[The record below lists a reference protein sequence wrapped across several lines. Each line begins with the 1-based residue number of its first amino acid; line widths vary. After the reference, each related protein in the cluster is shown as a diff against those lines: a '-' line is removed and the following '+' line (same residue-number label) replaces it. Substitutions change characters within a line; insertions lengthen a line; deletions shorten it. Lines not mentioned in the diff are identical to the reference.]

1 MRTPENGSRSGYFGI
16 TLKFEQ
22 YEKIDLFY
30 IRITRGFV
38 LHDKGNYTYQ
48 EVNTLDVSL
57 NKVYSVRLDKD
68 TTVTIIPQLSQ
79 SLQENEDNLE
89 YTWLHSTT
97 NHNFYGH
104 GKFDTVGLEQ
114 NLNFHIDPEA
124 KNLAY
129 AHYFRL
135 NVYDRITD
143 IEYPVNTT
151 IELIKPYVGSWMILH
166 RKNGQTELGSVEY
179 IGGDIVVQEDAYYE
193 ETGKRFTGKPQALMS
208 YTTSCKYYG
217 TGSGWNMF
225 TVITDDPV
233 ESGVYCQWKHFEKK
247 DSLTRMVAPLA
258 QNSFDF
264 QHITLADGDGTASAL
279 LLSGGM
285 LYQSPRA
292 GKIYEPAADLEGE
305 VNITLASKI
314 SNNALLYDEAGH
326 RFAFYYNTSD
336 GLGVKKYDP
345 LYFSESEENTNLIK
359 AIPTRDGNVSAV
371 NPNKLPEDQKVL
383 YLGTGY
389 QYASAWTSVY
399 AYALAKNDTRCFV
412 YEFNPRGFNYSDNAS
427 FNGYYT
433 INIPQGLDE
442 SAVFASTPP
451 YSGLLFYAS
460 GNTVYRLDFKQAGG
474 KATAIYT
481 HAGGKAVKMK
491 FAKRYLSSSNA
502 FDAYE
507 FDVQYSL
514 GIGFDMGN
522 GKGDFVILNLSSTGS
537 VGGDSEHYPA
547 KQVYTDFGE
556 ITDFVFI

>member
-1 MRTPENGSRSGYFGI
+1 MKRLIYFILG
-16 TLKFEQ
+16 LLVASC
-22 YEKIDLFY
+22 YD
-30 IRITRGFV
+30 
-38 LHDKGNYTYQ
+38 DKGNYTYQ

-104 GKFDTVGLEQ
+104 GKFDTVGLEK

-247 DSLTRMVAPLA
+247 DSLIRMVAPLA
-258 QNSFDF
+258 QSSFDF
-264 QHITLADGDGTASAL
+264 QHVTLADGDGAASAL

-292 GKIYEPAADLEGE
+292 GKIYKPAADLEGE

-345 LYFSESEENTNLIK
+345 LYFIESEENTNLIK

>member
-1 MRTPENGSRSGYFGI
+1 MKRLIYFILG
-16 TLKFEQ
+16 LLVASC
-22 YEKIDLFY
+22 YD
-30 IRITRGFV
+30 
-38 LHDKGNYTYQ
+38 DKGNYTYQ

-104 GKFDTVGLEQ
+104 GKFDTVGLEK

-179 IGGDIVVQEDAYYE
+179 IGGDIVVQEDAYYK

-225 TVITDDPV
+225 TVITDDPA
-233 ESGVYCQWKHFEKK
+233 EAGVYCQWKHFEKK
-247 DSLTRMVAPLA
+247 DSLIRMVAPLA
-258 QNSFDF
+258 QSSFDF
-264 QHITLADGDGTASAL
+264 QHVTLADGDGAASAL

-345 LYFSESEENTNLIK
+345 LYFIESEENTNLIK

-522 GKGDFVILNLSSTGS
+522 GKGDFVILNLSPTGS

>member
-1 MRTPENGSRSGYFGI
+1 MKRLIYFILG
-16 TLKFEQ
+16 LLVASC
-22 YEKIDLFY
+22 YD
-30 IRITRGFV
+30 
-38 LHDKGNYTYQ
+38 DKGNYTYQ

-166 RKNGQTELGSVEY
+166 RKNGQTELGSIEY
-179 IGGDIVVQEDAYYE
+179 IGGDIVVQEDAYYK

-225 TVITDDPV
+225 TVITDDPA
-233 ESGVYCQWKHFEKK
+233 EAGVYCQWKHFEKK
-247 DSLTRMVAPLA
+247 DSLIRMVAPLA
-258 QNSFDF
+258 QSSFDF
-264 QHITLADGDGTASAL
+264 QHVTLADGDGAASAL

-345 LYFSESEENTNLIK
+345 LYFIESEENTNLIK

-502 FDAYE
+502 FDTYE

-522 GKGDFVILNLSSTGS
+522 GKGDFVILNLSPTGS
-537 VGGDSEHYPA
+537 VGGDSEHCPA

>member
-1 MRTPENGSRSGYFGI
+1 MKRLIYFILG
-16 TLKFEQ
+16 LLVASC
-22 YEKIDLFY
+22 YD
-30 IRITRGFV
+30 
-38 LHDKGNYTYQ
+38 DKGNYTYQ

-104 GKFDTVGLEQ
+104 GKFDTVGLEK

-345 LYFSESEENTNLIK
+345 LYFIESEENTNLIK

-522 GKGDFVILNLSSTGS
+522 GKGDFVILNLSPTGS

>member
-1 MRTPENGSRSGYFGI
+1 MKRLIYFILG
-16 TLKFEQ
+16 LLVASC
-22 YEKIDLFY
+22 YD
-30 IRITRGFV
+30 
-38 LHDKGNYTYQ
+38 DKGNYTYQ

-442 SAVFASTPP
+442 SAVFASTPL

>member
-1 MRTPENGSRSGYFGI
+1 MKRLIYFILG
-16 TLKFEQ
+16 LLVASC
-22 YEKIDLFY
+22 YD
-30 IRITRGFV
+30 
-38 LHDKGNYTYQ
+38 DKGNYTYQ

-305 VNITLASKI
+305 ANITLASKI

>member
-1 MRTPENGSRSGYFGI
+1 MKRLIYFILG
-16 TLKFEQ
+16 LLVASC
-22 YEKIDLFY
+22 YD
-30 IRITRGFV
+30 
-38 LHDKGNYTYQ
+38 DKGNYTYQ

-104 GKFDTVGLEQ
+104 GKFDTVGLEK

-345 LYFSESEENTNLIK
+345 LYFSESEENTNLIQ

>member
-1 MRTPENGSRSGYFGI
+1 MKRLIYFILG
-16 TLKFEQ
+16 LLVASC
-22 YEKIDLFY
+22 YD
-30 IRITRGFV
+30 
-38 LHDKGNYTYQ
+38 DKGNYTYQ

-336 GLGVKKYDP
+336 GVGVKKYDP

>member
-1 MRTPENGSRSGYFGI
+1 MKRLIYFILG
-16 TLKFEQ
+16 LLVASC
-22 YEKIDLFY
+22 YD
-30 IRITRGFV
+30 
-38 LHDKGNYTYQ
+38 DKGNYTYQ

-104 GKFDTVGLEQ
+104 GKFDTVGLEK

-225 TVITDDPV
+225 TVITDDPA
-233 ESGVYCQWKHFEKK
+233 EAGVYCQWKHFEKK

-522 GKGDFVILNLSSTGS
+522 GKGDFVILNLSPTGS

>member
-1 MRTPENGSRSGYFGI
+1 MKRLIYFILG
-16 TLKFEQ
+16 LLVASC
-22 YEKIDLFY
+22 YD
-30 IRITRGFV
+30 
-38 LHDKGNYTYQ
+38 DKGNYTYQ

-104 GKFDTVGLEQ
+104 GKFDTVGLEK
-114 NLNFHIDPEA
+114 NLSSHIDPEA

-166 RKNGQTELGSVEY
+166 RKNGQTELGSIEY
-179 IGGDIVVQEDAYYE
+179 IGGDIVVQEDAYYK

-225 TVITDDPV
+225 TVITDDPA
-233 ESGVYCQWKHFEKK
+233 EAGVYCQWKHFEKK

-345 LYFSESEENTNLIK
+345 LYFIESEENTNLIK

-502 FDAYE
+502 FDTYE

-522 GKGDFVILNLSSTGS
+522 GKGDFVILNLSPTGS

>member
-1 MRTPENGSRSGYFGI
+1 MKRLIYFILG
-16 TLKFEQ
+16 LLVASC
-22 YEKIDLFY
+22 YD
-30 IRITRGFV
+30 
-38 LHDKGNYTYQ
+38 DKGNYTYQ

-208 YTTSCKYYG
+208 YTTSFKYYG

>member
-1 MRTPENGSRSGYFGI
+1 MKRLIYFILG
-16 TLKFEQ
+16 LLVASC
-22 YEKIDLFY
+22 YD
-30 IRITRGFV
+30 
-38 LHDKGNYTYQ
+38 DKGNYTYQ

-359 AIPTRDGNVSAV
+359 AIPTQDGNVSAV

>member
-1 MRTPENGSRSGYFGI
+1 MKRLIYFILG
-16 TLKFEQ
+16 LLVASC
-22 YEKIDLFY
+22 YD
-30 IRITRGFV
+30 
-38 LHDKGNYTYQ
+38 DKGNYTYQ

-104 GKFDTVGLEQ
+104 GKFDTVGLEK

-166 RKNGQTELGSVEY
+166 RKNGQTELGSIEY
-179 IGGDIVVQEDAYYE
+179 IGGDIVVQEDAYYK

>member
-1 MRTPENGSRSGYFGI
+1 MKRLIYFILG
-16 TLKFEQ
+16 LLVASC
-22 YEKIDLFY
+22 YD
-30 IRITRGFV
+30 
-38 LHDKGNYTYQ
+38 DKGNYTYQ

-89 YTWLHSTT
+89 YTWLHLTT

>member
-1 MRTPENGSRSGYFGI
+1 MKRLIYFILG
-16 TLKFEQ
+16 LLVASC
-22 YEKIDLFY
+22 YD
-30 IRITRGFV
+30 
-38 LHDKGNYTYQ
+38 DKGNYTYQ

-89 YTWLHSTT
+89 YTRLHSTT

-104 GKFDTVGLEQ
+104 GKFDTVGLEK

>member
-1 MRTPENGSRSGYFGI
+1 MKRLIYFILG
-16 TLKFEQ
+16 LLVASC
-22 YEKIDLFY
+22 YD
-30 IRITRGFV
+30 
-38 LHDKGNYTYQ
+38 DKGNYTYQ

-166 RKNGQTELGSVEY
+166 RKNGQTELGSIEY
-179 IGGDIVVQEDAYYE
+179 IGGDIVVQEDAYYK

-225 TVITDDPV
+225 TVITDDPA
-233 ESGVYCQWKHFEKK
+233 EAGVYCQWKHFEKK
-247 DSLTRMVAPLA
+247 DSLIRMVAPLA
-258 QNSFDF
+258 QSSFDF
-264 QHITLADGDGTASAL
+264 QHVTLADGDGAASAL

-292 GKIYEPAADLEGE
+292 GKIYKPAADLEGE

-345 LYFSESEENTNLIK
+345 LYFIESEENTNLIK

-522 GKGDFVILNLSSTGS
+522 GKGDFVILNLSPTGS

>member
-1 MRTPENGSRSGYFGI
+1 MKRLIYFILG
-16 TLKFEQ
+16 LLVASC
-22 YEKIDLFY
+22 YD
-30 IRITRGFV
+30 
-38 LHDKGNYTYQ
+38 DKGNYTYQ

-208 YTTSCKYYG
+208 YTTSCKYYC

>member
-1 MRTPENGSRSGYFGI
+1 MKRLIYFILG
-16 TLKFEQ
+16 LLVASC
-22 YEKIDLFY
+22 YD
-30 IRITRGFV
+30 
-38 LHDKGNYTYQ
+38 DKGNYTYQ

-104 GKFDTVGLEQ
+104 GKFDMVGLEQ

>member
-1 MRTPENGSRSGYFGI
+1 MKRLIYFILG
-16 TLKFEQ
+16 LLVASC
-22 YEKIDLFY
+22 YD
-30 IRITRGFV
+30 
-38 LHDKGNYTYQ
+38 DKGNYTYQ

-104 GKFDTVGLEQ
+104 GKFDTVGLEK
-114 NLNFHIDPEA
+114 NLSFHIDPEV

-537 VGGDSEHYPA
+537 VGGDSEHYPD

>member
-1 MRTPENGSRSGYFGI
+1 MKRLIYFILG
-16 TLKFEQ
+16 LLVASC
-22 YEKIDLFY
+22 YD
-30 IRITRGFV
+30 
-38 LHDKGNYTYQ
+38 DKGNYTYQ

-537 VGGDSEHYPA
+537 VGGDSKHYPA

>member
-1 MRTPENGSRSGYFGI
+1 MKRLIYFILG
-16 TLKFEQ
+16 LLVASC
-22 YEKIDLFY
+22 YD
-30 IRITRGFV
+30 
-38 LHDKGNYTYQ
+38 DKGNYTYQ

-104 GKFDTVGLEQ
+104 GKFDTVGLEK

-451 YSGLLFYAS
+451 YSGILFYAS

>member
-1 MRTPENGSRSGYFGI
+1 MKRLIYFILG
-16 TLKFEQ
+16 LLVASC
-22 YEKIDLFY
+22 YD
-30 IRITRGFV
+30 
-38 LHDKGNYTYQ
+38 DKGNYTYQ

-179 IGGDIVVQEDAYYE
+179 IGGDIVVQEDAYYK

-225 TVITDDPV
+225 TVITDDPA
-233 ESGVYCQWKHFEKK
+233 EAGVYCQWKHFEKK

-292 GKIYEPAADLEGE
+292 GKIYKPAADLEGE

-345 LYFSESEENTNLIK
+345 LYFIESEENTNLIK

>member
-1 MRTPENGSRSGYFGI
+1 MKRLIYFILG
-16 TLKFEQ
+16 LLVASC
-22 YEKIDLFY
+22 YD
-30 IRITRGFV
+30 
-38 LHDKGNYTYQ
+38 DKGNYTYQ

-491 FAKRYLSSSNA
+491 FAKRYLYSSNA

>member
-1 MRTPENGSRSGYFGI
+1 MKRLIYFILG
-16 TLKFEQ
+16 LLVASC
-22 YEKIDLFY
+22 YD
-30 IRITRGFV
+30 
-38 LHDKGNYTYQ
+38 DKGNYTYQ

-345 LYFSESEENTNLIK
+345 LYFSESEENTNLIR

>member
-1 MRTPENGSRSGYFGI
+1 MKRLIYFILG
-16 TLKFEQ
+16 LLVASC
-22 YEKIDLFY
+22 YD
-30 IRITRGFV
+30 
-38 LHDKGNYTYQ
+38 DKGNYTYQ

-522 GKGDFVILNLSSTGS
+522 GKGDFVILNLSPTGS

>member
-1 MRTPENGSRSGYFGI
+1 MKRLIYFILG
-16 TLKFEQ
+16 LLVASC
-22 YEKIDLFY
+22 YD
-30 IRITRGFV
+30 
-38 LHDKGNYTYQ
+38 DKGNYTYQ

-326 RFAFYYNTSD
+326 RFAFYYNTGD

>member
-1 MRTPENGSRSGYFGI
+1 MKRLIYFILG
-16 TLKFEQ
+16 LLVASC
-22 YEKIDLFY
+22 YD
-30 IRITRGFV
+30 
-38 LHDKGNYTYQ
+38 DKGNYTYQ

-104 GKFDTVGLEQ
+104 GKFDTVGLEK

-460 GNTVYRLDFKQAGG
+460 DNTVYRLDFKQAGG

>member
-1 MRTPENGSRSGYFGI
+1 MKRLIYFILG
-16 TLKFEQ
+16 LLVASC
-22 YEKIDLFY
+22 YD
-30 IRITRGFV
+30 
-38 LHDKGNYTYQ
+38 DKGNYTYQ

-114 NLNFHIDPEA
+114 NLSFHIDTEA

>member
-1 MRTPENGSRSGYFGI
+1 MKRLIYFILG
-16 TLKFEQ
+16 LLVASC
-22 YEKIDLFY
+22 YD
-30 IRITRGFV
+30 
-38 LHDKGNYTYQ
+38 DKGNYTYQ

-104 GKFDTVGLEQ
+104 GKFDTVGLEK

-179 IGGDIVVQEDAYYE
+179 IGGDIVVQEDAYYK

-264 QHITLADGDGTASAL
+264 QHITLADGDGAASAL

>member
-1 MRTPENGSRSGYFGI
+1 MKRLIYFILG
-16 TLKFEQ
+16 LLVASC
-22 YEKIDLFY
+22 YD
-30 IRITRGFV
+30 
-38 LHDKGNYTYQ
+38 DKGNYTYQ
-48 EVNTLDVSL
+48 EVKTLDVSL

>member
-1 MRTPENGSRSGYFGI
+1 MKRLIYFILG
-16 TLKFEQ
+16 LLVASC
-22 YEKIDLFY
+22 YD
-30 IRITRGFV
+30 
-38 LHDKGNYTYQ
+38 DKGNYTYQ

-104 GKFDTVGLEQ
+104 GKFDTVGLEK

-451 YSGLLFYAS
+451 DSGLLFYAS

>member
-1 MRTPENGSRSGYFGI
+1 MKRLIYFILG
-16 TLKFEQ
+16 LLVASC
-22 YEKIDLFY
+22 YD
-30 IRITRGFV
+30 
-38 LHDKGNYTYQ
+38 DKGNYTYQ

-104 GKFDTVGLEQ
+104 GKFDTVGLEK
-114 NLNFHIDPEA
+114 NLSFHIDPEA

-217 TGSGWNMF
+217 TGSCWNMF

-292 GKIYEPAADLEGE
+292 GKIYKPAADLEGE

-502 FDAYE
+502 FDTYE

>member
-1 MRTPENGSRSGYFGI
+1 MKRLIYFILG
-16 TLKFEQ
+16 LLVASC
-22 YEKIDLFY
+22 YD
-30 IRITRGFV
+30 
-38 LHDKGNYTYQ
+38 DKGNYTYQ

-336 GLGVKKYDP
+336 GMGVKKYDP

-481 HAGGKAVKMK
+481 HAGGKAVIMK

>member
-1 MRTPENGSRSGYFGI
+1 MKRLIYFILG
-16 TLKFEQ
+16 LLVASC
-22 YEKIDLFY
+22 YD
-30 IRITRGFV
+30 
-38 LHDKGNYTYQ
+38 DKGNYTYQ

-225 TVITDDPV
+225 TVITDDPA
-233 ESGVYCQWKHFEKK
+233 EAGVYCQWKHFEKK
-247 DSLTRMVAPLA
+247 DSLIRMVAPLA
-258 QNSFDF
+258 QSSFDF
-264 QHITLADGDGTASAL
+264 QHVTLADGDGAASAL

-292 GKIYEPAADLEGE
+292 GKIYKPAADLEGE

-345 LYFSESEENTNLIK
+345 LYFIESEENTNLIK

-502 FDAYE
+502 FDTYE

-522 GKGDFVILNLSSTGS
+522 GKGDFVILNLSPTGS

>member
-1 MRTPENGSRSGYFGI
+1 MKRLIYFILG
-16 TLKFEQ
+16 LLVASC
-22 YEKIDLFY
+22 YD
-30 IRITRGFV
+30 
-38 LHDKGNYTYQ
+38 DKGNYTYQ

-104 GKFDTVGLEQ
+104 GKFDTVGLEK

-537 VGGDSEHYPA
+537 VGGDSEHYPD